1 MKFNELSH
9 IIISVV
15 TVSIAF
21 AIAWTGMTEFT
32 PEFASVFVLILV
44 TVGSGFILHEL
55 AHKYVAIRY
64 GAYAEYRSWTLGLV
78 LSVAMAAFLG
88 FVFAA
93 PGAVYIY
100 GRNLTK
106 EQNGKIALAGPATN
120 AVLAVVFIAIAFFEP
135 SLSGLA
141 KTGASVNAFLGLF
154 NLIPVFPLDGS
165 KVMAWSSGI
174 WLSAVAVL
182 ASLMFLAPS
191 AIG

>member
-1 MKFNELSH
+1 MKFEEFSH

-154 NLIPVFPLDGS
+154 NLIPIFPLDGS
-165 KVMAWSSGI
+165 KILAWNSRV
-174 WLSAVAVL
+174 WLATAAVL
-182 ASLMFLAPS
+182 ASLLFLLPP
-191 AIG
+191 GF

>member
-44 TVGSGFILHEL
+44 TVGSGFIFHEL

-64 GAYAEYRSWTLGLV
+64 GAFAEYRSWTLGLV
-78 LSVAMAAFLG
+78 LAVVMAVFAG

-100 GRNLTK
+100 GKNLTRQ
-106 EQNGKIALAGPATN
+106 QNGRIALAGPATN
-120 AVLAVVFIAIAFFEP
+120 AFLALAFLTVAFLVP

-141 KTGASVNAFLGLF
+141 R
-154 NLIPVFPLDGS
+154 
-165 KVMAWSSGI
+165 
-174 WLSAVAVL
+174 
-182 ASLMFLAPS
+182 
-191 AIG
+191 

>member
-1 MKFNELSH
+1 MKFEEFSH

-21 AIAWTGMTEFT
+21 AIAWTGLTEFT

-44 TVGSGFILHEL
+44 TVGSGFIFHEL

-78 LSVAMAAFLG
+78 LAIGMAILFG

-106 EQNGKIALAGPATN
+106 EQNGRIAIAGPATN
-120 AVLAVVFIAIAFFEP
+120 AVLAIGFIALAFFEP
-135 SLSGLA
+135 SLAGLA

-154 NLIPVFPLDGS
+154 NLIPIFPLDGS
-165 KVMAWSSGI
+165 KVLAWSRGA
-174 WLSAVAVL
+174 WMTAVAVL
-182 ASLMFLAPS
+182 GGVMFLAPS
-191 AIG
+191 ALG